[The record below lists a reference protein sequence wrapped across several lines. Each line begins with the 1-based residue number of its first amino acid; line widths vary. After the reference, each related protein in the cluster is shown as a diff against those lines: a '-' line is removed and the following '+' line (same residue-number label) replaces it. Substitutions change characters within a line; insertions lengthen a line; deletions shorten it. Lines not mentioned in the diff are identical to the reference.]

1 MNARKFSRAVVGLA
15 LAVGLFAQARES
27 RAYVRSYTLEGCHP
41 VFWNLRCVHLTADS
55 DGVRD
60 MPLADVENTI
70 RTSINSWMTLTKASS
85 FLELTY
91 LPANGRRETVATD
104 KLQVIKFR
112 STTWGRP
119 ATDKNPAVTYDPAA
133 AAITTV
139 TYINKPTDAT
149 ADGRIVDADIELN
162 AVNNY
167 FYNVDQAAN
176 PVTGSRKATD
186 LWNTLTHE
194 IGHLMGLEHTCKR
207 TGDSMPACTRDG
219 AGSTVISCGVVEAGR
234 QTNQAY
240 QAIYDT
246 TMYPTADP
254 KEVKKRQPKADDVSG
269 IVNTYPSAMNPN
281 TCTVPDAYSAGQA
294 TGCSMNSPG
303 IPTTGAQPGALA
315 AVGALSTLALLA
327 LLRRRRQRIG

>member
-1 MNARKFSRAVVGLA
+1 MKARKSSRAVVAWVLA
-15 LAVGLFAQARES
+15 LSLVTHAHDSL
-27 RAYVRSYTLEGCHP
+27 AYVRSYTLEGCHP
-41 VFWNLRCVHLTADS
+41 VFWNLRCVHITTDS

-60 MPLADVENTI
+60 LPLSDVENI
-70 RTSINSWMTLTKASS
+70 VRTSINSWMTLTKGSS

-91 LPANGRRETVATD
+91 LPANGKRETVATD

-112 STTWGRP
+112 STTWGRA
-119 ATDKNPAVTYDPAA
+119 ATDKNPAVMYDPAA

-167 FYNVDQAAN
+167 FYNVEPSAN
-176 PVTGSRKATD
+176 PVTGSRKPTD

-194 IGHLMGLEHTCKR
+194 LGHLMGLEHTCKR
-207 TGDSMPACTRDG
+207 SGDSMPACTRDG
-219 AGSTVISCGVVEAGR
+219 TGGTVISCGVVEAGR

-240 QAIYDT
+240 QTIYDT

-254 KEVKKRQPKADDVSG
+254 KEIKKRQPKADDVSG
-269 IVNTYPSAMNPN
+269 VVNTYPSAMNPN

-303 IPTTGAQPGALA
+303 NPPTGRQPGALA
-315 AVGALSTLALLA
+315 GIGALATLALLV
-327 LLRRRRQRIG
+327 RRRRQRVS